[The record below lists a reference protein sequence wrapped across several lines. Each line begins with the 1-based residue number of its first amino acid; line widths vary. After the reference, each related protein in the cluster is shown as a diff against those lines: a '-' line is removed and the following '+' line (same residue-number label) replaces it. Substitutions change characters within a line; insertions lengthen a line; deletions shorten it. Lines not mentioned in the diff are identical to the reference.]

1 MHTCLRKS
9 ALLILFVMLVLTVT
23 GKEDKKKSEKK
34 TVPEEY
40 ALLIGSCFNSQG
52 FSVAGVSIEV
62 SLKPAEGQKP
72 SKQSWQAQTSPRG
85 EFALRLPPGPATYQI
100 RVKGPGWQPQEKE
113 VEFVKDERMDV
124 VFNLEPIK
132 STH

>member
-1 MHTCLRKS
+1 MQASLRKG

-23 GKEDKKKSEKK
+23 GKEDKKKPGKK

-62 SLKPAEGQKP
+62 SIKPAAGQKP
-72 SKQSWQAQTSPRG
+72 SKQSWRTQSSPRG

-100 RVKGPGWQPQEKE
+100 RAKGPGWQPQEKE
-113 VEFVKDERMDV
+113 VEYVKDERMDV
-124 VFNLEPIK
+124 VFNLKPIK